1 VSRRAWRVIQ
11 AVLGLAI
18 LVFVV
23 RDFARNWEQIRHTP
37 LEWHVRPRYL
47 VARALVT
54 WSMYGLLIFS
64 WKSLLLDWGFPLGG
78 WTAARI
84 WAVSNLGKYI
94 PGKVWA
100 IAGMAI
106 MAQRA
111 GAAPWAA
118 TASAIL
124 MQGLAVGTGVLAVAL
139 AGISTL
145 EAAYPWIR
153 TAMWLLA
160 LASAVGVVI
169 MVSPAISRRLLRRL
183 APAPAEGE
191 STPRAATVLG
201 AALVNLLAW
210 GGYGVAFWLLS
221 HGLLP
226 DQVPL
231 RLAIGSFA
239 ASYLAGLLFLLA
251 PGGLVVRES
260 VMVLMLQGAIGL
272 APAAA
277 LAVASRLMLTMTEV
291 GIAVPFLLTS
301 RESARV
307 ST

>member
-1 VSRRAWRVIQ
+1 MSRRAWRIIQ

-18 LVFVV
+18 LVFVI
-23 RDFARNWEQIRHTP
+23 RDLARNWEQIRHTP
-37 LEWHVRPRYL
+37 LEWQVKPLYL
-47 VARALVT
+47 VAGSLIT
-54 WSMYGLLIFS
+54 WAMYGLLILA
-64 WKSLLLDWGFPLGG
+64 WKGLLLDWGFPLGG

-84 WAVSNLGKYI
+84 WSVSNLGKYI

-160 LASAVGVVI
+160 AASAIGVVI

-183 APAPAEGE
+183 APAEAER
-191 STPRAATVLG
+191 TPRAATVLG
-201 AALVNLLAW
+201 AALVNLFAW
-210 GGYGVAFWLLS
+210 GGYGVAFWLLTR
-221 HGLLP
+221 GLLP

-231 RLAIGSFA
+231 RLAIGAFA

-277 LAVASRLMLTMTEV
+277 LAVASRLMLTITEV